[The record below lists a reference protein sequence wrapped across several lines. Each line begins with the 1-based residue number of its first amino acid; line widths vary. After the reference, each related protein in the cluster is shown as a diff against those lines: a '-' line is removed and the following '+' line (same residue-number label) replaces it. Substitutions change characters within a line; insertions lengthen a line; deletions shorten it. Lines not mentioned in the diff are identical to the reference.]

1 MIQGAKS
8 NMKKYFVNNLKF
20 IYGVDLILFGIVLAL
35 HLSIK
40 NFNFN
45 NYWFIFLVLPS
56 LADILLNR
64 LNILNGAIF
73 VLSASTLGFYI
84 FHSFWAS
91 VVVFVILVGLIL
103 VFFKQLTKKNK

>member
-1 MIQGAKS
+1 
-8 NMKKYFVNNLKF
+8 MKKYFASDLKL
-20 IYGVDLILFGIVLAL
+20 ICGVDLILFGIVLAL
-35 HLSIK
+35 HLSVK

-64 LNILNGAIF
+64 LNILNGTIF
-73 VLSASTLGFYI
+73 VLSSSALGFYI
-84 FHSFWAS
+84 FNKFWAG

-103 VFFKQLTKKNK
+103 IFSKQLTKRKN

>member
-1 MIQGAKS
+1 MTQGVKS
-8 NMKKYFVNNLKF
+8 NMKKYFPTNLKF
-20 IYGVDLILFGIVLAL
+20 ICGVDLILFGIVLAL

-56 LADILLNR
+56 LVDILLNR
-64 LNILNGAIF
+64 LNVLNGTIF
-73 VLSASTLGFYI
+73 VLSASTLGYYI

-91 VVVFVILVGLIL
+91 VVVFVILIGLIL
-103 VFFKQLTKKNK
+103 IFSKKLTKRE